1 MSIPGSNR
9 RCESTI
15 IGVVF
20 LLIASTI
27 IAAYMIEAYG
37 VYMEVSDR
45 EYLRCRERL
54 EFPGLDEA
62 DSQHRI
68 VYILDRMIESRSVE
82 GYELYEASIP
92 VGIYLEGYTPRYL
105 AVYYRGYA
113 LLGGSI
119 EHTIRIL
126 KPDGVSDTLARI
138 YVSGEDR
145 SYGPYIVRDPS
156 RYMYPDG
163 FIRIEVY
170 ARSNSS
176 FTIYAVDLEVR
187 FTGRVYGLGVIQ
199 VQNVGDVT
207 VEIVA
212 LWEIYSSGFKSRRDM
227 SLSLRPGEAY
237 TLLDSVPDDLVE
249 VKVITR
255 RGNIFIGRV
264 KG

>member
-1 MSIPGSNR
+1 MSIHRSDR

-20 LLIASTI
+20 LLIASTM

-45 EYLRCRERL
+45 EDLRCRERL
-54 EFPGLDEA
+54 EFLGLDEA

-82 GYELYEASIP
+82 GYGLYEVSIP
-92 VGIYLEGYTPRYL
+92 VWIDLEGCTPRYL
-105 AVYYRGYA
+105 AVYYRGYTPQ
-113 LLGGSI
+113 GGSI

-126 KPDGVSDTLARI
+126 KPGGGSDTLACMYI
-138 YVSGEDR
+138 SGGDR

-156 RYMYPDG
+156 RYIHPDG
-163 FIRIEVY
+163 SIRLEVY

-176 FTIYAVDLEVR
+176 FTVYAVNLEVR

-207 VEIVA
+207 VDIVA
-212 LWEIYSSGFKSRRDM
+212 LWEVYGSGSRVRRDM
-227 SLSLRPGEAY
+227 SVSLRPGEAY
-237 TLLDSVPDDLVE
+237 TLMDSVPDDLVE

>member
-1 MSIPGSNR
+1 MNIPGSNR

-27 IAAYMIEAYG
+27 IAAYMIEVYG

-45 EYLRCRERL
+45 EYLRRRERL
-54 EFPGLDEA
+54 EFLRLDEV

-82 GYELYEASIP
+82 GYGLYEASIP
-92 VGIYLEGYTPRYL
+92 LRIHLEGYTPRYL
-105 AVYYRGYA
+105 AIYYRGYA
-113 LLGGSI
+113 LLDGSI
-119 EHTIRIL
+119 EHTILIL
-126 KPDGVSDTLARI
+126 KPDGGSDILARI
-138 YVSGEDR
+138 YVSSEDR
-145 SYGPYIVRDPS
+145 NYGPYIVRNPG
-156 RYMYPDG
+156 RYIHSDG
-163 FIRIEVY
+163 SIRIEVY
-170 ARSNSS
+170 AKNNSS
-176 FTIYAVDLEVR
+176 FTLYAVDLEVR
-187 FTGRVYGLGVIQ
+187 FIGRIYGLGVIQ

-207 VEIVA
+207 VEIIA
-212 LWEIYSSGFKSRRDM
+212 LWEIYSSGSKIRKDM
-227 SLSLRPGEAY
+227 SVSLRPGEAY
-237 TLLDSVPDDLVE
+237 ILLDSVSDDLVE